1 MKTIDEI
8 KGRCRIDEFT
18 GCWNWAGAMVGGKSP
33 RIWQTEDGKDKSMPG
48 RRAAWLAR
56 GRELP
61 SGWRVYGT
69 CESLT
74 CVNPAHIKAGP
85 VAEFWEYIKAT
96 GSQRGNINRIKANR
110 LNGRKRAALSPDQ
123 VAEVITSNET
133 GVALAARFGVAA
145 TTISEY
151 RCHGLPC
158 YEPVGGLF
166 HFPSRQE
173 AST

>member
-48 RRAAWLAR
+48 RRAAWLAL

-69 CESLT
+69 CDSLV
-74 CVNPAHIKAGP
+74 CVNPAHMKAGLT
-85 VAEFWEYIKAT
+85 AEFGAHTRASGK
-96 GSQRGNINRIKANR
+96 QKGNINRIKANR
-110 LNGRKRAALSPDQ
+110 LTGRKRAALPAET
-123 VAEVITSNET
+123 VAEVISSNET
-133 GVALAARFGVAA
+133 GVALAARLGVAPA
-145 TTISEY
+145 TISGY
-151 RCHGLPC
+151 RRHGLPC